1 MAECLQFAT
10 VYLGSQIGQ
19 IAVSCCLMLSH
30 AVSHFQVESV
40 VSEEELDE
48 LDLLAGSGVLG
59 LLSLTAANISEGS
72 FLQYFIA
79 GQF

>member
-19 IAVSCCLMLSH
+19 IAVS
-30 AVSHFQVESV
+30 HFQVESG

-59 LLSLTAANISEGS
+59 LLSLTAANLSEGS